1 MARAVN
7 YDQKISALEAKIEK
21 KIKELKVLK
30 AQLNDLEE
38 KKTKN
43 DFKTLNEFL
52 AAKGISPEDA
62 MKKLKEAFGE

>member
-7 YDQKISALEAKIEK
+7 YDQKINALEAKIEK
-21 KIKELKVLK
+21 KTNELKVLK

-43 DFKTLNEFL
+43 DFRALNEFL
-52 AAKGISPEDA
+52 AAKGISPEAA
-62 MKKLKEAFGE
+62 MEKLKEVFGE